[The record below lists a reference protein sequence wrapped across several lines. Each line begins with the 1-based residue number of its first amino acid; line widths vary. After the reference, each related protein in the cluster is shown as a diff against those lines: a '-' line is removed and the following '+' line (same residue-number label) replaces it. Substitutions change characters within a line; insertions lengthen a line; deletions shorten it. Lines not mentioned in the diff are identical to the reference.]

1 MLPPK
6 AMAIFG
12 KQKALSITSMDILNT
27 LRMLVQKPI
36 LLTKRTKLLPESG
49 SSLLR
54 SEKSLLG
61 RAMDLTIRLI
71 STTNPSMVVLWR
83 PMPRS
88 KRADPDAVRFGE
100 ILQRERL
107 ARGWTIR
114 KLAQRSGMN
123 AQYLG
128 VVEAG
133 GNVPSLSTILEVC
146 EVLGVDA
153 GALIREVA
161 EARRMPRAMTS

>member
-1 MLPPK
+1 ML
-6 AMAIFG
+6 
-12 KQKALSITSMDILNT
+12 
-27 LRMLVQKPI
+27 
-36 LLTKRTKLLPESG
+36 
-49 SSLLR
+49 
-54 SEKSLLG
+54 
-61 RAMDLTIRLI
+61 
-71 STTNPSMVVLWR
+71 
-83 PMPRS
+83 RS

-128 VVEAG
+128 VVEGG

-146 EVLGVDA
+146 EVLGADA
-153 GALIREVA
+153 GALKESFLSRA
-161 EARRMPRAMTS
+161 KARSDSRGALDSPG

>member
-1 MLPPK
+1 
-6 AMAIFG
+6 
-12 KQKALSITSMDILNT
+12 
-27 LRMLVQKPI
+27 
-36 LLTKRTKLLPESG
+36 
-49 SSLLR
+49 
-54 SEKSLLG
+54 
-61 RAMDLTIRLI
+61 MDLTTQAL
-71 STTNPSMVVLWR
+71 SGNKPSMVVLLR
-83 PMPRS
+83 SMPRS

-146 EVLGVDA
+146 EVLGADA

>member
-1 MLPPK
+1 
-6 AMAIFG
+6 
-12 KQKALSITSMDILNT
+12 
-27 LRMLVQKPI
+27 
-36 LLTKRTKLLPESG
+36 
-49 SSLLR
+49 
-54 SEKSLLG
+54 
-61 RAMDLTIRLI
+61 
-71 STTNPSMVVLWR
+71 
-83 PMPRS
+83 MPRS
-88 KRADPDAVRFGE
+88 TRADPDAVRFGE

-133 GNVPSLSTILEVC
+133 VPSLSTILEVC
-146 EVLGVDA
+146 EVLGADA

-161 EARRMPRAMTS
+161 EARRMPRAKTS